1 MLSSVLERRLSTNP
15 AFLHGQLTGTT
26 WAFGLAFWKV
36 KGSIRE
42 PVKMTDG
49 VEPGNKV
56 VKRSLHPNPA
66 TGSPVSVVWMVTE
79 KGMHEGA
86 Q

>member
-1 MLSSVLERRLSTNP
+1 
-15 AFLHGQLTGTT
+15 
-26 WAFGLAFWKV
+26 
-36 KGSIRE
+36 
-42 PVKMTDG
+42 MTDG